1 MKLVVFILTSRSWVM
16 SLEPSAGSLQ
26 GSIFFQSL
34 HSSELVRLDAC
45 GDDGCASPVT
55 IATGLSTYGGLLP
68 WHGSL
73 LAALKRNLVVQI
85 DPWRQD
91 SSSPMT
97 TLVDVERAL
106 GPGDHGS
113 FSLGGTA
120 WCDDSLFIVFGGQSG
135 ASGVMRCT
143 NCSMGHDCTKGC
155 AVVDGGAGPGP
166 GLQQLSGFAA
176 GIACADNNV
185 LVTDNA
191 NFRVQTFPAG
201 CTSAPCD
208 VQTFIGGL
216 KWPLGIAVVRD
227 GKRVLVTLD
236 EGIVSI
242 GSDGVLQREHWSSL
256 GDTGFLCEGEG
267 RILVSSG
274 SDGNVVSFD
283 PACVGPNCTA
293 TVVWNSTG
301 SSAKAAGAIA
311 YMPRPRQ
318 EPVDFL
324 V

>member
-1 MKLVVFILTSRSWVM
+1 
-16 SLEPSAGSLQ
+16 
-26 GSIFFQSL
+26 
-34 HSSELVRLDAC
+34 
-45 GDDGCASPVT
+45 VT
-55 IATGLSTYGGLLP
+55 IAEGLSTYGGLLQ
-68 WHGSL
+68 WQGSL
-73 LAALKRNLVVQI
+73 LASLKSNRVVQI

-91 SSSPMT
+91 SSGPVT

-120 WCDDSLFIVFGGQSG
+120 WCHDSLFIVFGGQSG
-135 ASGVMRCT
+135 ASGVLRCA
-143 NCSMGHDCTKGC
+143 NCSVGQDCTMGC
-155 AVVDGGAGPGP
+155 ALVDGGKGSGQGPR
-166 GLQQLSGFAA
+166 QLSGFAA
-176 GIACADNNV
+176 GIACADDRV

-208 VQTFIGGL
+208 VQTFVGGL
-216 KWPLGIAVVRD
+216 KWPLGIAVVGG

-242 GSDGVLQREHWSSL
+242 GPDGTLQRQHWSSL

-267 RILVSSG
+267 RILVASG
-274 SDGNVVSFD
+274 GDGNVVSFD
-283 PACVGPNCTA
+283 PACDGPNCTA
-293 TVVWNSTG
+293 TTVWNSTG
-301 SSAKAAGAIA
+301 SSAKAASAIA
-311 YMPRPRQ
+311 YMQRP